1 MQASYGM
8 LCCTKYP
15 PFRPDD
21 PYGMDKNGMDKNGMD
36 KNGMDKNGMDKDGL
50 EGPTEGRMSSA
61 G

>member
-21 PYGMDKNGMDKNGMD
+21 PYGMDKNGMDK
-36 KNGMDKNGMDKDGL
+36 DGL